1 MAAGSNPLARPL
13 VFATQACSAV
23 SGSTHTGLI
32 SGSHRAP
39 LITLLMF
46 CGAKTDR
53 ETDRQPARQVH
64 NLHFQLKGA
73 LALTIILSLRVYVSG
88 VVTHF
93 SHFVACNVPTASYM
107 LSLSSKCTPVLAAL
121 SINPPPP
128 TTHPTMHLWQ
138 RCLNSWCCSPSRSV
152 SNSSII
158 ITIQKVKHSA
168 SSLFFFVMY
177 AFVRLPLF
185 TLISI
190 CKSHTALPS
199 QLLVLSGQK
208 SWPIG
213 KLPM

>member
-46 CGAKTDR
+46 CAAKTDR

-93 SHFVACNVPTASYM
+93 SHFVACNALTASYM

-121 SINPPPP
+121 SINPPSPNYPP
-128 TTHPTMHLWQ
+128 HNAFMAALSKLMVLQPQQERVQLQHHYHHSKGQAQCFQPLLLCDVCLCAITSVHINLHL
-138 RCLNSWCCSPSRSV
+138 
-152 SNSSII
+152 
-158 ITIQKVKHSA
+158 
-168 SSLFFFVMY
+168 
-177 AFVRLPLF
+177 
-185 TLISI
+185 
-190 CKSHTALPS
+190 
-199 QLLVLSGQK
+199 
-208 SWPIG
+208 
-213 KLPM
+213 